1 MVAILVPQPDETT
14 GDPAL
19 DLPAQARRRATW
31 SHPRPVDLV
40 GVEPLGGQSLRRA
53 LPDRP
58 TRIRR
63 RRLVAL
69 LIAVATGRRA
79 GPTPHCR
86 ADVRGEAR

>member
-19 DLPAQARRRATW
+19 DMPAQSRRGATRSR

-40 GVEPLGGQSLRRA
+40 SVELLGARSVPRA

-69 LIAVATGRRA
+69 LIAVALVGSNA
-79 GPTPHCR
+79 G
-86 ADVRGEAR
+86 AVKQ